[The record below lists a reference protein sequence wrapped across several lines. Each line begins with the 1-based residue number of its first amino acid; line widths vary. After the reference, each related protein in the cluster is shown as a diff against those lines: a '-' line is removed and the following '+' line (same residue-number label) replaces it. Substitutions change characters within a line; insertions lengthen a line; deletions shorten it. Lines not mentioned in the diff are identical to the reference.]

1 MKRLYHVLESQQFDR
16 PLLDYLC
23 RLTTRLREMSKTKEG
38 VLAMKQ
44 RHPNRRAALY
54 FTQPSTRTYN
64 SFLAACQVLGMDW
77 LEIRDPRLSSEL
89 KGETPIDSVSTFASY
104 ADIVIVRSPEKD
116 LAKQAAEYFDQELR
130 RQSWHAAHVVNGGS
144 GQDQHPTQALLDIY
158 TLHREFR
165 ELGGIENKVI
175 AMVGDLA
182 RGRTVR
188 SLAYLMRH
196 YPGVRL
202 IFVSPPAFRMEEDI
216 KAFLRKHNIPFA
228 ETEDLD
234 QAVREADAVYMT
246 RIQDEHDKSKGESA
260 KVDIDPFC
268 FKPKHLAILGPHA
281 IVMHP
286 LPRREE
292 LDPACDH
299 DPRIKIW
306 RQERNGMWMR
316 AAVLDHLIRED
327 DPLEGWWSEAL

>member
-1 MKRLYHVLESQQFDR
+1 MKRLRHILEAQAFDR

-23 RLTTRLREMSKTKEG
+23 ALTTRIRETCKTKDG
-38 VLAMKQ
+38 VLAMKR
-44 RHPNRRAALY
+44 RHPDKRAALY
-54 FTQPSTRTYN
+54 FTQVSTRTFN

-77 LEIRDPRLSSEL
+77 LEIRDPSISSEV
-89 KGETPIDSVSTFASY
+89 KGETPIDSVATFASY
-104 ADIVIVRSPEKD
+104 ADVIIIRSKLPG
-116 LAKQAAEYFDQELR
+116 LAKQAAEYFDQEMR

-165 ELGGIENKVI
+165 ELGGIEGKTIV
-175 AMVGDLA
+175 MVGGPGC
-182 RGRTVR
+182 GRTVR
-188 SLAYLMRH
+188 SLSYLMKH

-202 IFVSPPAFRMEEDI
+202 IFVSPQAFRMEEDI
-216 KAFLRKHNIPFA
+216 KAFLRRHGIPFE

-234 QAVREADAVYMT
+234 AAVAAADAVYMT
-246 RIQDEHDKSKGESA
+246 RVQDDFDKERGATPFFFQERHL
-260 KVDIDPFC
+260 KV
-268 FKPKHLAILGPHA
+268 LRPHA

-316 AAVLDHLIRED
+316 AAVLDYLLREN
-327 DPLEGWWSEAL
+327 DPLREIDVAT